1 MSPSAAALLVGALVG
16 AAIAASLLVPWITR
30 LQTALEEERS
40 RRCSLS
46 STYGR
51 ISEQWF
57 PLTDAFPY
65 DSRGFRFLGSPIDG
79 IQFEEDRIIF
89 CEFKANRSD
98 LSESQRRIRDL
109 VRQGRVE
116 WQEFRF
122 VEDGPQHE
130 AASPSQRRP
139 RRRIRRWE

>member
-1 MSPSAAALLVGALVG
+1 VSQWAAALLAGALVG
-16 AAIAASLLVPWITR
+16 AAAAATLWVPWITWLR
-30 LQTALEEERS
+30 TALEEERT
-40 RRCSLS
+40 RRGSLA

-65 DSRGFRFLGSPIDG
+65 DSRGFRFLGSP
-79 IQFEEDRIIF
+79 EEDRIIF
-89 CEFKANRSD
+89 YEFKANRSE
-98 LSESQRRIRDL
+98 LSEGQRRIRDL

-122 VEDGPQHE
+122 VEGGPRPE
-130 AASPSQRRP
+130 AARLQRRP
-139 RRRIRRWE
+139 RRRARWWD